1 VWPSEGLSPVCCNYP
16 NWFYT
21 DVYQPLIDINDSL
34 VWGSGQVQYL
44 PALAQNWTVSSNGT
58 VYTLNLQPGVTFSD
72 GAPFNAYQVWVNLYL
87 MYYMSDNSSG
97 FDLGYAVFYD
107 QMSTVDFG
115 PATLALLNTTNL
127 ANPTG
132 QILTTME
139 NASWPIYVTSPSQIV
154 IRLDDPFQWF
164 PAILA
169 ANWMWDMQ
177 WEFAHGGPGTPAAPS
192 TYMNSNSAPGTG
204 PYMVSGFSVNSYV
217 KFSQN
222 PTYWGKN
229 LTAAQIQGNV
239 LLDPGN
245 VATAIIYSKADDIS
259 RLTDLETGAVQI
271 SDILQAD
278 WNVIT
283 SNPSEYNYLI
293 SPSWSSTAFGI
304 ALNTQD
310 APTNNTAL
318 RQAIFHAINYT
329 DLISKALGGEGV
341 VGIAPEYPSFS
352 QFYDLGNLTP
362 YSFNV
367 SESIQILQQNN
378 INPSSLPAL
387 SLSAVSGCT
396 WCINSAQVI
405 QGDLA
410 AINLTVNINVVLPSN
425 YYSYAIGPY
434 SSMVSNAQELGN
446 INFVCALSATPDA
459 FTPADAWTTFVS
471 NQSALCNLAVYNNSI
486 VQNCVDDWFNGTS
499 VTQIT
504 NVCTQAQKQIYDD
517 APYVFLVPRLWYL
530 DGSTV
535 WEKNGPI
542 ASFNMDPEFS
552 GIDTEPFINT
562 VTFK

>member
-1 VWPSEGLSPVCCNYP
+1 MIWATGNVEYV
-16 NWFYT
+16 
-21 DVYQPLIDINDSL
+21 
-34 VWGSGQVQYL
+34 
-44 PALAQNWTVSSNGT
+44 PALALNWTVSANGT
-58 VYTLNLQPGVTFSD
+58 VYTLNLRPGVNFSNGD
-72 GAPFNAYQVWVNLYL
+72 PFNSYEVWANLYT
-87 MYYMSDNSSG
+87 MYYMSVNSSG

-107 QMSTVDFG
+107 NMNTANFG
-115 PATLALLNTTNL
+115 PGTLALLNNTNF
-127 ANPTG
+127 ANPTDA
-132 QILTTME
+132 ILATME
-139 NASWPIYVTSPSQIV
+139 NASWPIYVTGPNQIV
-154 IRLDDPFQWF
+154 MRLSYPFQWF

-169 ANWMWDMQ
+169 ADWLWDMQ
-177 WEFAHGGPGTPAAPS
+177 WEFANGGPGTPASPT

-204 PYMVSGFSVNSYV
+204 PYVVTGYSANSYV

-229 LTAAQIQGNV
+229 LTAAQIQANV
-239 LLDPGN
+239 LLDPGH
-245 VATAIIYSKADDIS
+245 VSTVIMYYKPDDIA

-271 SDILQAD
+271 SDILSAD
-278 WNVIT
+278 WNAIT
-283 SNPSEYNYLI
+283 SAPNTYNYLV

-318 RQAIFHAINYT
+318 RQAIFHAINYS
-329 DLISKALGGEGV
+329 DIISVALGGEGD

-362 YSFNV
+362 YSYNV
-367 SESIQILQQNN
+367 SEAIQILQQNN
-378 INPSSLPAL
+378 INPSNLPPL
-387 SLSAVSGCT
+387 TLSAVSGCT
-396 WCINSAQVI
+396 WCVNTAQVI
-405 QGDLA
+405 QGDLS
-410 AINLTVNINVVLPSN
+410 AINITVNINVVLPSN

-434 SSMVSNAQELGN
+434 SQMVNDSAELGN

-471 NQSALCNLAVYNNSI
+471 NQSQLCNLAVYNNPI
-486 VQNCVDDWFNGTS
+486 VQQCVNSWFNGTS
-499 VTQIT
+499 VSQIT
-504 NVCTQAQKQIYDD
+504 DICTQAQKQIYDD

-542 ASFNMDPEFS
+542 ASFFMDPEFS
-552 GIDTEPFINT
+552 GIDTEPFFNT